1 MSEEIVKT
9 FAMQPGY
16 QLEVANIRG
25 STHIEGWDRPEAEI
39 RAQKRGGGDGAEM
52 TEIEIGQEGNK
63 VYARTR
69 VKRTEW
75 LGWLGM
81 KQPAPVDYV
90 IKVPYQCH
98 VATDM
103 VSGKTEV
110 QGVHGGLKLSTVSG
124 DAEVAD
130 LAGDCQ
136 LKTVSGDI
144 RARQVEGRLKVNTVS
159 GDVRVKTSQLASLQ
173 ANTVSGDL
181 TMSTPLQPDGEYS
194 AHSVSGDFKLEV
206 PAETRCTVAMSTV
219 SGDLRCAL
227 PHDVLEN
234 RRGSKRYAVN
244 GGGVTVMFSSV
255 SGDMSVRTGEGEP
268 AAAREPVSAAE
279 DWSAAAEDVAHT
291 ETRSAEGDP
300 STERMRILK
309 AIENGEMTV
318 EEGIARLQALAG
330 E

>member
-1 MSEEIVKT
+1 MSEEIVRT
-9 FAMQPGY
+9 FAMQPGC

-63 VYARTR
+63 VYARTK

-81 KQPAPVDYV
+81 KQPASVDYV

-103 VSGKTEV
+103 VSGETKV
-110 QGVHGGLKLSTVSG
+110 QGAHGGLKLSTVSG
-124 DAEVAD
+124 NAEVAD
-130 LAGDCQ
+130 VAGDCQ

-144 RARQVEGRLKVNTVS
+144 RARQMEGRLKVNTVS
-159 GDVRVKTSQLASLQ
+159 GDVKVKASQLASLQ

-181 TMSTPLQPDGEYS
+181 TMSTALRPDGEYS
-194 AHSVSGDFKLEV
+194 AHSVSGEFKLEV
-206 PAETRCTVAMSTV
+206 PAGTRCTVAMSTV

-234 RRGSKRYAVN
+234 RKGSKRYAVN

-255 SGDMSVRTGEGEP
+255 SGDMSVRTGEGET
-268 AAAREPVSAAE
+268 AAVREPVSAAE
-279 DWSAAAEDVAHT
+279 DWSGAAEDVAPT
-291 ETRSAEGDP
+291 EPPSAEGAP
-300 STERMRILK
+300 SAARMRILK